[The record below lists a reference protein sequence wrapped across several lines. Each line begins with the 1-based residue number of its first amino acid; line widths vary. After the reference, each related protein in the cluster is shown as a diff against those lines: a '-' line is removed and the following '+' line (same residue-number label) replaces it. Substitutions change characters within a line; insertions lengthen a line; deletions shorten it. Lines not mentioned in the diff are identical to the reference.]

1 MNTRDRRNRK
11 AIRKVLYS
19 LRSEG
24 YKNSYN
30 GDIYNSLSKKLKTWF
45 K

>member
-1 MNTRDRRNRK
+1 MTAQDKRNRK

-19 LRSEG
+19 LKAEG
-24 YKNSYN
+24 YKTDYTDSVF
-30 GDIYNSLSKKLKTWF
+30 NSLSKKLKTWF

>member
-1 MNTRDRRNRK
+1 MTAQDKRNRK

-19 LRSEG
+19 LKAEG
-24 YKNSYN
+24 YKTEYN
-30 GDIYNSLSKKLKTWF
+30 NHICNSLSKKLKTWF